1 MVIACSYLAVASFAP
16 SWGPV
21 SWVYP
26 PELFPL
32 RLRGKAVALATASNL
47 MFNFALSYFTP
58 PAFVNIKWKSYL
70 IFGAFSFAMALH
82 VFFRFPETAGKTLE
96 EVEGLLKEGRA
107 PWRAAAKERDL
118 ENEARACLH
127 AQEKSEEAIHV
138 DCLNLFPS
146 RS

>member
-1 MVIACSYLAVASFAP
+1 
-16 SWGPV
+16 
-21 SWVYP
+21 
-26 PELFPL
+26 
-32 RLRGKAVALATASNL
+32 
-47 MFNFALSYFTP
+47 
-58 PAFVNIKWKSYL
+58 
-70 IFGAFSFAMALH
+70 MALH